1 MSKKQLTERQK
12 VFLDALLGDAKGSV
26 RAAMKI
32 AGYSDSTSVREAMA
46 PVAEEVAEAAQ
57 MLLALNA
64 PKAALGMVG
73 VLDDPSA
80 LGARNTVAAA
90 KELLDRAGVVKKEK
104 VEVSGPEGAMF
115 ILPPKQTVDD

>member
-1 MSKKQLTERQK
+1 MTEKKLSARQEK
-12 VFLDALLGDAKGSV
+12 FIEALLGEAKGNV
-26 RAAMKI
+26 RQAMRT
-32 AGYSDSTSVREAMA
+32 AGYSDTTAIREAMA

-73 VLDDPSA
+73 VLDDPSS
-80 LGARNTVAAA
+80 LGARNVVAAA

-104 VEVSGPEGAMF
+104 VEVSGPAGSMF
-115 ILPPKQTVDD
+115 ILPPKQSSE

>member
-1 MSKKQLTERQK
+1 MSDKKKLSERQEK
-12 VFLDALLGDAKGSV
+12 FIEALLGEAKGNV
-26 RAAMKI
+26 RAAMRI
-32 AGYSDSTSVREAMA
+32 AGYSDSTAIREAMA

-64 PKAALGMVG
+64 PKAALGMIG

-80 LGARNTVAAA
+80 LGARNTVSAA

-104 VEVSGPEGAMF
+104 VEVKGPEGAMF
-115 ILPPKQTVDD
+115 ILPPKQTSE

>member
-1 MSKKQLTERQK
+1 MTEKKLSERQEK
-12 VFLDALLGDAKGSV
+12 FIEALLGEAKGNV
-26 RAAMKI
+26 RQAMRI
-32 AGYSDSTSVREAMA
+32 AGYSDTTAIREAMA

-73 VLDDPSA
+73 VLDDPSS
-80 LGARNTVAAA
+80 LGARNVIAAA

-104 VEVSGPEGAMF
+104 VEVSGPAGSMF
-115 ILPPKQTVDD
+115 ILPPKQSSE

>member
-1 MSKKQLTERQK
+1 MTEKKLSERQEK
-12 VFLDALLGDAKGSV
+12 FIEALLGEAKGNV
-26 RAAMKI
+26 RQAMRI
-32 AGYSDSTSVREAMA
+32 AGYSDTTAIREAMA

-73 VLDDPSA
+73 VLDDPSS
-80 LGARNTVAAA
+80 LGARNVVAAA

-104 VEVSGPEGAMF
+104 VEVSGPAGSMF
-115 ILPPKQTVDD
+115 ILPPKQSPE

>member
-1 MSKKQLTERQK
+1 
-12 VFLDALLGDAKGSV
+12 
-26 RAAMKI
+26 
-32 AGYSDSTSVREAMA
+32 
-46 PVAEEVAEAAQ
+46 

-64 PKAALGMVG
+64 PKAALGMIG

-104 VEVSGPEGAMF
+104 MEVTGPEGAMF
-115 ILPPKQTVDD
+115 ILPPKQSSE

>member
-1 MSKKQLTERQK
+1 MTEKKLSERQEK
-12 VFLDALLGDAKGSV
+12 FIEALLGEAKGNV
-26 RAAMKI
+26 RQAMRI
-32 AGYSDSTSVREAMA
+32 AGYSDTTAIREAMA

-73 VLDDPSA
+73 VLDDPSS
-80 LGARNTVAAA
+80 LGARNVVAAA

-104 VEVSGPEGAMF
+104 VEVSGPAGSMF
-115 ILPPKQTVDD
+115 ILPPKQSSE

>member
-1 MSKKQLTERQK
+1 MTEKKLSERQEK
-12 VFLDALLGDAKGSV
+12 FIEALLGEAKGNV
-26 RAAMKI
+26 RQAMRI
-32 AGYSDSTSVREAMA
+32 AGYSDTTAIREAMA

-73 VLDDPSA
+73 VLDDPSS
-80 LGARNTVAAA
+80 LGARNVVAAA

-104 VEVSGPEGAMF
+104 VEGSGPAGSMF
-115 ILPPKQTVDD
+115 ILPPKQSSE

>member
-1 MSKKQLTERQK
+1 MR
-12 VFLDALLGDAKGSV
+12 
-26 RAAMKI
+26 I
-32 AGYSDSTSVREAMA
+32 AGYSDTTAIREAMA

-73 VLDDPSA
+73 VLDDPSS
-80 LGARNTVAAA
+80 LGARNVVAAA

-104 VEVSGPEGAMF
+104 VEVSGPAGSMF
-115 ILPPKQTVDD
+115 ILPPKQSPE

>member
-1 MSKKQLTERQK
+1 MTEKKLSERQEK
-12 VFLDALLGDAKGSV
+12 FIEALLGEAKGNV
-26 RAAMKI
+26 RQAMRI
-32 AGYSDSTSVREAMA
+32 AGYSETTAIREAMA

-73 VLDDPSA
+73 VLDDPSS
-80 LGARNTVAAA
+80 LGARNVVAAA

-104 VEVSGPEGAMF
+104 VEVSGPAGSMF
-115 ILPPKQTVDD
+115 ILPPKQSSE

>member
-1 MSKKQLTERQK
+1 MAEKKKLSERQEK
-12 VFLDALLGDAKGSV
+12 FIEALLGEAKGNV
-26 RAAMKI
+26 RQAMRI
-32 AGYSDSTSVREAMA
+32 AGYSDSTAIREAMA

-104 VEVSGPEGAMF
+104 MEVKGPEGAMF
-115 ILPPKQTVDD
+115 ILPPKQSTE

>member
-1 MSKKQLTERQK
+1 MTEKKLSERQEK
-12 VFLDALLGDAKGSV
+12 FIEALLGEAKGNV
-26 RAAMKI
+26 RQAMRI
-32 AGYSDSTSVREAMA
+32 AGYSDTTAIREAMA

-73 VLDDPSA
+73 VLDDPSS
-80 LGARNTVAAA
+80 LGARNVVAAA

-104 VEVSGPEGAMF
+104 VEVSGPAGSMF
-115 ILPPKQTVDD
+115 ILPPNQSSE

>member
-1 MSKKQLTERQK
+1 MTEKKLSERQEK
-12 VFLDALLGDAKGSV
+12 FIEALLGEAKGNV
-26 RAAMKI
+26 RQAMRI
-32 AGYSDSTSVREAMA
+32 AGYSDTTAIREAMA

-73 VLDDPSA
+73 VLDDPSS
-80 LGARNTVAAA
+80 LGARNVVAAA

-104 VEVSGPEGAMF
+104 VEVSGPAGSMF
-115 ILPPKQTVDD
+115 ILPPNQSPE

>member
-1 MSKKQLTERQK
+1 MAEKKKLSERQEM
-12 VFLDALLGDAKGSV
+12 FIEALLGEAKGNV
-26 RAAMKI
+26 RQAMRI
-32 AGYSDSTSVREAMA
+32 AGYSDSTASREAMA

-104 VEVSGPEGAMF
+104 MEVKGPEGAMF
-115 ILPPKQTVDD
+115 ILPPKQSAE